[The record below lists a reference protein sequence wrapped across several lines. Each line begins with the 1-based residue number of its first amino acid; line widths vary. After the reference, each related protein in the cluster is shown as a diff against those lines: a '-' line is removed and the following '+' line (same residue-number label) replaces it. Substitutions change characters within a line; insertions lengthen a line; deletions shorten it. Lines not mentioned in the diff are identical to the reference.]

1 MRKQTDKEK
10 PKPVDAPDAPENEA
24 PSAGPHNAG
33 EGTPAEDKAPDDGEA
48 KENGEGAADKETA
61 ESQEPS
67 EEKPAGEAAGP
78 APKPEAEEAA
88 AEEQPPAT
96 PPAAPDEDTE
106 KAQLASDLLAAR
118 SKLAAYAAGVAPDMI
133 ADAVTLATAEAGPGA
148 DEAAVTKAM
157 QAVLKRHPEWKAD
170 GEKKKSGGFKL
181 GADPDKAGG
190 RKPGGG
196 DAPKNA
202 KRWNRFK

>member
-10 PKPVDAPDAPENEA
+10 PKPTDVPAPDAPENEA
-24 PSAGPHNAG
+24 PGAGPDSAGEEKP
-33 EGTPAEDKAPDDGEA
+33 TEDKAPDDGKA
-48 KENGEGAADKETA
+48 KAH
-61 ESQEPS
+61 
-67 EEKPAGEAAGP
+67 GEAGAEEEASPDEKLPADEVAGP
-78 APKPEAEEAA
+78 TPKPQEEAPD
-88 AEEQPPAT
+88 EEQPAAAP
-96 PPAAPDEDTE
+96 PPAAEDDAE

-133 ADAVTLATAEAGPGA
+133 TDAVTLATAEAGPDA

-157 QAVLKRHPEWKAD
+157 QAVLKRHPEWKTED
-170 GEKKKSGGFKL
+170 GKKKGGGFKL

-190 RKPGGG
+190 KKQGGG
-196 DAPKNA
+196 DAAKNV